1 MFWLSYESF
10 SILYDVFCQKR
21 VISSKNRSAYA
32 FGFRVGFRK
41 ILFAFDFDEKLTQ
54 SVGHIIMKFGVC
66 CTLWL
71 IRCFQFEE
79 NWRNIV

>member
-32 FGFRVGFRK
+32 FGFRVGFGK
-41 ILFAFDFDEKLTQ
+41 ILFAFDFDGKLTQ
-54 SVGHIIMKFGVC
+54 SVAHIIM
-66 CTLWL
+66 
-71 IRCFQFEE
+71 
-79 NWRNIV
+79 